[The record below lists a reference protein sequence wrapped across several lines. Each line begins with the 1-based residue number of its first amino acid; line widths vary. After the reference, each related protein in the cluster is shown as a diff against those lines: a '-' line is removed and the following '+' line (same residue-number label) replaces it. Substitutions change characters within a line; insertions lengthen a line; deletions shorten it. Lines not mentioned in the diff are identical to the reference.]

1 MANSAPSDSPIHPL
15 IRDRW
20 SPRSFADKAIAD
32 EVLRSLFE
40 AARWAPS
47 SNNEQPWAYIVA
59 TKDDAE
65 NFEKAL
71 GALVEFNAGW
81 AKKAPVL
88 AIAVAQLA
96 FAKNN
101 APNRNAQYDVGAASL
116 QLSIEATARGLVVH
130 QMAGFD
136 PETAKEAYEI
146 PHGWEPIAAMAIGY
160 PGDASSLPEPY
171 QTREKAPRSR
181 KPIREFVMSG
191 RWGHTAEFV
200 K

>member
-1 MANSAPSDSPIHPL
+1 MSNPAPVEYPVQDV
-15 IRDRW
+15 IRNRW
-20 SPRSFADKAIAD
+20 SPRAFSDKSVPA

-47 SNNEQPWAYIVA
+47 SNNEQPWAFLVA
-59 TKDDAE
+59 TKDDAD
-65 NFEKAL
+65 NFEKSL
-71 GALVEFNAGW
+71 GALVEFNANW

-88 AIAVAQLA
+88 VIAVAALA
-96 FAKNN
+96 FAKNK

-116 QLSIEATARGLVVH
+116 QLSLEATARGLVVH

-136 PETAKEAYEI
+136 PETAREAYDVPE
-146 PHGWEPIAAMAIGY
+146 GWEPIAAMAIGY

-171 QTREKAPRSR
+171 QSREKAPRTR

-191 RWGHTAEFV
+191 QWGHTAEFV

>member
-1 MANSAPSDSPIHPL
+1 MSNPAPVEYPVQDVIKN
-15 IRDRW
+15 RW
-20 SPRSFADKAIAD
+20 SPRAFSDKPVPA

-47 SNNEQPWAYIVA
+47 SNNEQPWAFLVA
-59 TKDDAE
+59 TKDDTE
-65 NFEKAL
+65 NFEKSL
-71 GALVEFNAGW
+71 GALVEFNANW

-88 AIAVAQLA
+88 VIAVAELA
-96 FAKNN
+96 FAKNK

-116 QLSIEATARGLVVH
+116 QLALEATARGLVVH

-136 PETAKEAYEI
+136 PETAKEAYDI
-146 PHGWEPIAAMAIGY
+146 PQGWEPIAAMAIGY

-171 QTREKAPRSR
+171 QTREKAPRTR

-191 RWGHTAEFV
+191 QWGHTAEFV

>member
-1 MANSAPSDSPIHPL
+1 MNKPAPVEYPVHEL
-15 IRDRW
+15 IQNRW
-20 SPRSFADKAIAD
+20 SPRAFSDKPVPA

-47 SNNEQPWAYIVA
+47 SNNEQPWAYIVS
-59 TKDDAE
+59 TKDQAE
-65 NFEKAL
+65 NFERAL
-71 GALVEFNAGW
+71 GCLVEFNANW

-88 AIAVAQLA
+88 AIAVAELA

-101 APNRNAQYDVGAASL
+101 APNRNAFYDVGAASL

-136 PETAKEAYEI
+136 PETAKEAFNI
-146 PHGWEPIAAMAIGY
+146 PQGWEPIAAMAIGY
-160 PGDASSLPEPY
+160 PGDAASLPEPY
-171 QTREKAPRSR
+171 QTREESPRTR

-191 RWGHTAEFV
+191 QWGHTAEFA

>member
-1 MANSAPSDSPIHPL
+1 MSNPAPVEYPVQDV
-15 IRDRW
+15 IRNRW
-20 SPRSFADKAIAD
+20 SPRAFSEKSVPA

-47 SNNEQPWAYIVA
+47 SNNEQPWAFLVA
-59 TKDDAE
+59 TKDDAD
-65 NFEKAL
+65 NFEKSL
-71 GALVEFNAGW
+71 GALVEFNANW

-88 AIAVAQLA
+88 VIAVAALA
-96 FAKNN
+96 FAKNK

-116 QLSIEATARGLVVH
+116 QLSLEATARGLVVH

-136 PETAKEAYEI
+136 PETAREAYDVPE
-146 PHGWEPIAAMAIGY
+146 GWEPIAAMAIGY

-171 QTREKAPRSR
+171 QSREKAPRTR

-191 RWGHTAEFV
+191 QWGHTAEFV

>member
-1 MANSAPSDSPIHPL
+1 MSNPAPVEFPVNEL
-15 IRDRW
+15 IQNRW
-20 SPRSFADKAIAD
+20 SPRAFSDKAVPQ

-47 SNNEQPWAYIVA
+47 SSNEQPWAYIVA

-65 NFEKAL
+65 NFEKSL
-71 GALVEFNAGW
+71 GALVEFNANW

-88 AIAVAQLA
+88 VIAVAQLA

-136 PETAKEAYEI
+136 PETAREAYDI
-146 PHGWEPIAAMAIGY
+146 PQGWEPIAAMAIGY
-160 PGDASSLPEPY
+160 PGDAASLPEPL
-171 QTREKAPRSR
+171 QSREKAPRSR
-181 KPIREFVMSG
+181 KRIHEFVMSG
-191 RWGHTAEFV
+191 QWGHTAEFA

>member
-1 MANSAPSDSPIHPL
+1 MSNPAPVEFPVNEL
-15 IRDRW
+15 IQNRW
-20 SPRSFADKAIAD
+20 SPRAFSEKPVPQ

-65 NFEKAL
+65 NFEKSL
-71 GALVEFNAGW
+71 GALVEFNANW
-81 AKKAPVL
+81 ARKAPVL
-88 AIAVAQLA
+88 VIAVAELA

-136 PETAKEAYEI
+136 PETAKEAYDI
-146 PHGWEPIAAMAIGY
+146 PQGWEPIAAMAIGY
-160 PGDASSLPEPY
+160 PGDASSLPEPL
-171 QTREKAPRSR
+171 QSREKAPRSR
-181 KPIREFVMSG
+181 KRIREFVMSG
-191 RWGHTAEFV
+191 QWGHTAEFA